1 MIRAFLH
8 YLFPYIPLR
17 HRTPLLPMHFSSE
30 HARSTAELDEA
41 IHLIKGYGLAR
52 TNQDAQRVLQRY
64 PDHSLIEIFR
74 LEKRRR
80 RRNKFARAIK
90 RFKRLWQ

>member
-8 YLFPYIPLR
+8 YLFPYVPLR
-17 HRTPLLPMHFSSE
+17 NRLPLLPRHYSSE
-30 HARSTAELDEA
+30 YTRSGAELDEA

-52 TNQDAQRVLQRY
+52 TDQDAQRVLQRY
-64 PDHSLIEIFR
+64 PNRSLIEIFR

-80 RRNKFARAIK
+80 RHNKIARAIK
-90 RFKRLWQ
+90 RFKRLWE